1 MPEKTDEAKCV
12 SESGLGER
20 AMRANEAKDVRESGD
35 VRN

>member
-1 MPEKTDEAKCV
+1 MPERAGEAKDV
-12 SESGLGER
+12 RESGGVER